1 MAVLSPVHYQRARF
15 TCNGK
20 QAGTSDASPCDND
33 SGCVLEEELQPAKLF
48 NSPRTDIITAVHL
61 KALLSQ
67 LPPQDSDDRY
77 CHWFLG
83 EKERGELQRFSA
95 WRRLNAL
102 GQAVLQPTVSLS
114 AECCS
119 PQCGRQMNRGE
130 MAVWASKLGDHCCWH
145 PSCFTCVTC
154 SQPLL
159 HLIYFHQDGDVYC
172 GRHHAEL
179 FRPRCASCDQLIFAE
194 ELTEAE
200 GWNWHVEHFCCTDCE
215 GVLGGQKYVM
225 KSGSPYCF
233 TCFQSL
239 YAETCQS
246 CGDPIG
252 LDCQHVSYQGQHWH
266 ARTSCFCCDSCQK
279 SLLGS
284 PFTIRY
290 GVLFCSETCSWNPDF
305 VSHGIGDGTTQRDSS
320 ETVEAWW
327 NQTGQTA
334 SHRVHDNAPQF
345 QGKDP
350 QDPKA
355 VWPQPKEDRVT
366 RPSQKDVQSSNC
378 EKQPIETLM
387 AAGHITTR
395 DSTGTSVATQKA
407 PSEPPVVSLQRH
419 RSAQD
424 SKTRGELSLSRQ
436 EPDWESEPCALYGPS
451 CSALITQHQGP
462 QPERKKQ
469 SCQAL
474 HQHNGGESG
483 LKNQTLSGRASCSA
497 CPGNSQRAAGDD
509 HSGCSTCSSSS
520 ESEQEG
526 FFFGKP
532 IPSCRTTDSICAGQ
546 DWNPHREDER
556 NKKCNVS

>member
-119 PQCGRQMNRGE
+119 P
-130 MAVWASKLGDHCCWH
+130 
-145 PSCFTCVTC
+145 
-154 SQPLL
+154 
-159 HLIYFHQDGDVYC
+159 
-172 GRHHAEL
+172 
-179 FRPRCASCDQLIFAE
+179 QLIFAE